1 MEELRNKFPGA
12 VEAIDT
18 QFGETTVT
26 LKKESLSQ
34 VCEFLKQEK
43 GYDYLSDLT
52 GLDLGKEA
60 KPRFAVVYHLYSMKS
75 HQRLRLKVKTDDA
88 VDTVSSIWKAAD
100 WFEREVFDLL
110 GVRFNHHPNLTRIYM
125 PDDFNGYPL
134 RKDYPLAGER

>member
-12 VEAIDT
+12 VEAIKT

-43 GYDYLSDLT
+43 GFDYLSDLT

-60 KPRFAVVYHLYSMKS
+60 KPRFAVVYHLYSIKG
-75 HQRLRLKVKTDDA
+75 HERLRLKVLTDDD
-88 VDTVSSIWKAAD
+88 VDTVTSTWKAAD

-125 PDDFNGYPL
+125 PDDFNGHPL
-134 RKDYPLAGER
+134 RKDYPLRGER